1 MITTFQEDSPID
13 LSQFP
18 VSMSSD
24 KFPRWL
30 QKALEYS
37 VKQKAETVLVS
48 ALLERKR
55 GMRQVIEKGAKSL
68 YYWAFLQI
76 FLSLSITENHRFC
89 LPSHNI
95 FHKNIQ
101 KSESTLVLHK
111 RKAGTIWLSSKEY
124 KDTV

>member
-95 FHKNIQ
+95 FHNTHPDVPTRPRSHLHLIA
-101 KSESTLVLHK
+101 SEK
-111 RKAGTIWLSSKEY
+111 YPEI
-124 KDTV
+124 